1 MPQSHLVRLVRE
13 RISQSGDRAAFRI
26 KHDGQWQVTGWQDLG
41 RSMDRCARA
50 LIRAGHQPT
59 GMVGICSRNMPAW
72 TQADL
77 GILAARGVSVPIY
90 PTSTLAQVRYI
101 VRDAGIRLLFV
112 GEQPQFDQALELL
125 NSGEIA
131 EIVALDASVDLR
143 GCTHASHFHTFLD
156 QEQDPASEQEL
167 RNREAQYRMDD
178 LLTLIYTSGTTGE
191 PKGVMLDFANIA
203 ACFEMHNTR
212 LDLSDQD
219 VSLCMLPLSHV
230 FERVWTYYV
239 IYRGAENVY
248 IRDPQQVMDVIGEV
262 RPTVMCAVPRLYEKA
277 YAMIRERVAQAPPLR
292 QKLFAWATGV
302 GTRVFAHRQDGTRVP
317 VWLAGQQWLA
327 ERLVFRPLRA
337 RFGGRTRFLP
347 VAGARLA
354 DDVNLFF
361 QAMGLNITYGYGL
374 TETTATVCCY
384 ETGCF
389 KLGSI
394 GTALDGV
401 EVKLGEN
408 HELLVRAPTVMRGY
422 YNKPEATRE
431 VMTDDG
437 FLRTGDAG
445 HVDAEGHLYFT
456 ERIKELM
463 KTSNGQYVAP
473 QLVEG
478 TLGKDRYIDQIAI
491 VADARHFVS
500 ALIVPSFESLE
511 EYARSINL
519 QYQTKADLLRHSA
532 VVAFFE
538 TRIQQLQQELARFQ
552 QVKKFTLLPSA
563 FSVELGEITPTM
575 KLRRRIIE
583 ANYRDEIEAMYERL
597 IATDVRLKPDASKGG
612 PVCQAG

>member
-1 MPQSHLVRLVRE
+1 MRVQVNGEWQAVSW
-13 RISQSGDRAAFRI
+13 RALGLAM
-26 KHDGQWQVTGWQDLG
+26 DG
-41 RSMDRCARA
+41 CAQA
-50 LIRAGHQPT
+50 LIRAGHQP
-59 GMVGICSRNMPAW
+59 GEMVGICARNMPEW

-90 PTSTLAQVRYI
+90 PTSTLDQVGYI
-101 VRDAGIRLLFV
+101 LRDAGIRLLFV
-112 GEQPQFDQALELL
+112 GEQPQFDRALELL
-125 NSGEIA
+125 DAGEISR
-131 EIVALDASVDLR
+131 IVALDRAVNLR
-143 GCTHASHFHTFLD
+143 GCREAGHFGDFIAKPG
-156 QEQDPASEQEL
+156 DPQTEQEF
-167 RNREAQYRMDD
+167 RRRESLYRADD

-203 ACFEMHNTR
+203 ACFEMHDRRIR
-212 LDLSDQD
+212 LGEDD

-239 IYRGAENVY
+239 LYRGAENVY
-248 IRDPQQVMDVIGEV
+248 IRDPQQVMDVIEEV

-277 YAMIRERVAQAPPLR
+277 YAAIQARVAKAPPLR
-292 QKLFAWATGV
+292 RALFAWARRV
-302 GTRVFAHRQDGTRVP
+302 GNEAVERRQAGGALP
-317 VWLAGQQWLA
+317 PFLAIQRALA
-327 ERLVFRPLRA
+327 DRLVFRALRA
-337 RFGGRTRFLP
+337 RFGGRTRLLP

-361 QAMGLNITYGYGL
+361 QAMGFDIKYGYGL

-384 ETGCF
+384 EDARF

-394 GTALDGV
+394 GTALDGI
-401 EVKLGEN
+401 EVKLGERN
-408 HELLVRAPTVMRGY
+408 ELLVRAPTVMRGY
-422 YNKPEATRE
+422 YNKPEATRA

-445 HVDAEGHLYFT
+445 SVDADGHIYFV

-463 KTSNGQYVAP
+463 KTSYGQYVAP

-478 TLGKDRYIDQIAI
+478 TLGKDPFIEQIAV

-519 QYQTKADLLRHSA
+519 QYHSKADLLRHSA
-532 VVAFFE
+532 VVEFFE
-538 TRIQQLQQELARFQ
+538 ARIQALQQELARFQ
-552 QVKKFTLLPSA
+552 QVKKFTLLPRA
-563 FSVELGEITPTM
+563 FSVEMGELTPTM
-575 KLRRRIIE
+575 KLRRSIIE
-583 ANYRDEIEAMYERL
+583 ANYRDEIEGMY
-597 IATDVRLKPDASKGG
+597 ATG
-612 PVCQAG
+612 